1 MKLKAKLSIA
11 YCCQKKRKKKKWSW
25 PIAATTN
32 KTNKQTKKCVANH
45 CQFRPE
51 CMLVYLPRSKAN
63 MAFEGQNGT
72 NLKTK

>member
-11 YCCQKKRKKKKWSW
+11 YRCHKKRKKKWSW

-32 KTNKQTKKCVANH
+32 KQKKSVANH
-45 CQFRPE
+45 CQLRPE

>member
-1 MKLKAKLSIA
+1 VA
-11 YCCQKKRKKKKWSW
+11 KKKKKKKNGHGLSL
-25 PIAATTN
+25 PQQ
-32 KTNKQTKKCVANH
+32 TNKQTKKCVANH

-51 CMLVYLPRSKAN
+51 CMFVYLPRSKAN